1 MGIVLLTSLPGA
13 RANIEIYKKAA
24 RASGW
29 EPKADDILIGQHM
42 CVCETDDEAR
52 AYLQQGCDY
61 FYGVLGGG
69 VRTAANLVLKE
80 SRFYESAER
89 RAAVSQRRRDLA
101 MVKVDDAI
109 ANGAVLCG
117 SPETVVKQIK
127 RIHGELG
134 NGVFNITMKV
144 GNIPDHVVRKGM
156 ELFKERVLPEVRN
169 L

>member
-1 MGIVLLTSLPGA
+1 
-13 RANIEIYKKAA
+13 
-24 RASGW
+24 
-29 EPKADDILIGQHM
+29 
-42 CVCETDDEAR
+42 
-52 AYLQQGCDY
+52 
-61 FYGVLGGG
+61 
-69 VRTAANLVLKE
+69 
-80 SRFYESAER
+80 
-89 RAAVSQRRRDLA
+89 